1 MRIDAHHHL
10 WDLSVR
16 RQDWIDDDPTLA
28 PINRSY
34 GEADLAPLAAAAGID
49 ATVLVQTVAVAAETP
64 ELLDRAAASD
74 LIAAVTGWVD
84 VTAPDMSES
93 LAALLAHPHAEH
105 LRAIRAQVQA
115 HPDPRWVC
123 REDVRRGLGAIADA
137 GLLVEVVTL
146 PAQLPALAETAAAL
160 PGATVVL
167 DHAGKPDLRTGELED
182 WVASIRRLSALP
194 HVVVKLSGLVTE
206 ADWERW
212 DVETLRP
219 VAEVLLESFG
229 PDRVMLG
236 SDWPVCQVA
245 GDYGRVLD
253 AYRSLLQHLS
263 PAERSAVEGGTA
275 ARVYGIDR
283 AVGAGAGAGVEQI

>member
-1 MRIDAHHHL
+1 MTTTTMRIDAHHHL

-34 GEADLAPLAAAAGID
+34 GEPDLAPLAAAAGVD
-49 ATVLVQTVAVAAETP
+49 ATVLVQTVPVAAETP
-64 ELLDRAAASD
+64 ELLDLAAASD
-74 LIAAVTGWVD
+74 LVAAVTGWVD
-84 VTAPDMSES
+84 VTAPDVADTV
-93 LAALLAHPHAEH
+93 AALLEHPHADR

-115 HPDPRWVC
+115 QPDPRWVC
-123 REDVRRGLGAIADA
+123 RDDVRHGLRAIADA

-167 DHAGKPDLRTGELED
+167 DHAGKPDLRTGDLQD
-182 WVASIRRLSALP
+182 WAASIRRLGALP

-206 ADWERW
+206 ADWQRW
-212 DVETLRP
+212 DEATLRP
-219 VAEVLLESFG
+219 VADALLESFG

-236 SDWPVCQVA
+236 SDWPVCEVA
-245 GDYGRVLD
+245 GDYVRVVE
-253 AYRSLLQHLS
+253 AYRSLLADLS
-263 PAERSAVEGGTA
+263 PGERAAVEGGTA
-275 ARVYGIDR
+275 ARVYGIDE
-283 AVGAGAGAGVEQI
+283 AVSR